1 MCKSEFFFKVLS
13 LTEQETEVPRDRIL
27 GPQRDTETTDARHII
42 VILLSEAGMYP
53 EQIAACIRK
62 TSRCVRYLMSRN
74 ITSQWS
80 GLFWK
85 NFGNRS
91 ETSVRAACHR

>member
-62 TSRCVRYLMSRN
+62 TSRCVRYMMSRN
-74 ITSQWS
+74 ITSPMVRIILEKLRKQV
-80 GLFWK
+80 
-85 NFGNRS
+85 GNIR
-91 ETSVRAACHR
+91 